1 MQRSHWLAAS
11 AGLLAGVVGFIA
23 LCIVLDLDLIRWSTC
38 TGPFRQA
45 VDRQSRLCR
54 DLRIH
59 PPL

>member
-45 VDRQSRLCR
+45 VDARSHLCV
-54 DLRIH
+54 DSQVKT
-59 PPL
+59 P